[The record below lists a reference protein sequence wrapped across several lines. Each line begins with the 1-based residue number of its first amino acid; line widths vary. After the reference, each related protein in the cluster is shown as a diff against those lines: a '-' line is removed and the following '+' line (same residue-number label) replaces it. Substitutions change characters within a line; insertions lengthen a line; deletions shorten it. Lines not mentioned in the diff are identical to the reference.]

1 MKSEA
6 NYNLVASAATTTT
19 TAASE
24 ANCFMPMAHALD
36 LKVEAE
42 EMLKKDNDN
51 LNHRSGI

>member
-19 TAASE
+19 TASE

-51 LNHRSGI
+51 LDHKSGM

>member
-19 TAASE
+19 TASE

-51 LNHRSGI
+51 LNHKSGM